1 MHEYESFLAEE
12 GGERG
17 INYSCYAL
25 PSAALLPAPPPSTSL
40 PSTSLPSTS
49 LRQRFQFPVPS
60 PQSLSPITYHLFPHL
75 IKLRLHRRIAF
86 REFFDGKV
94 FGFIVGYS
102 QVVGRV
108 KQCFFRFLKLID

>member
-40 PSTSLPSTS
+40 PSTSLPSTTLPSTS
-49 LRQRFQFPVPS
+49 LRQRSTVLEYHVT
-60 PQSLSPITYHLFPHL
+60 SL
-75 IKLRLHRRIAF
+75 
-86 REFFDGKV
+86 E
-94 FGFIVGYS
+94 
-102 QVVGRV
+102 
-108 KQCFFRFLKLID
+108 